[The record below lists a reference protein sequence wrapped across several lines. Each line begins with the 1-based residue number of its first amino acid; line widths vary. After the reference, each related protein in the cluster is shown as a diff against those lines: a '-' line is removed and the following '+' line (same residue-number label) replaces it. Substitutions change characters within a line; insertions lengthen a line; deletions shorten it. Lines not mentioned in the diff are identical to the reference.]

1 MAVQALSPKEYVS
14 LGMEYLERLP
24 TWSEILKRPEDVRG
38 EAAQGVIVAVARERR
53 TNDLKV
59 DQIRWAFRLLLL
71 GLGLITI
78 EAATLA
84 GREVS

>member
-1 MAVQALSPKEYVS
+1 M
-14 LGMEYLERLP
+14 
-24 TWSEILKRPEDVRG
+24 
-38 EAAQGVIVAVARERR
+38 IVAVARERR
-53 TNDLKV
+53 TNDLEV

-84 GREVS
+84 GREVF